1 MKPILPLPIIAVAA
15 ILAWTPTMAQE
26 DLTAATPADIEA
38 VFQAGERAYR
48 TGDHLAAITL
58 YSQVLDRDPDHK
70 NAYLQRG
77 FCHSLVKSYDAA
89 VADFSAVLEREPGHK
104 WAYISRGGAYTRTG
118 QPALALKDL
127 DAALAI
133 DPKDQE
139 AHNNRGWAHKA
150 LGDMEAACNDWRT
163 SQRLG
168 NGEAKIILSNN
179 RCK

>member
-1 MKPILPLPIIAVAA
+1 MKPMMKLT
-15 ILAWTPTMAQE
+15 ILACSALCAWAPALAQE

-48 TGDHLAAITL
+48 AGDHMVAITL
-58 YSQVLDRDPDHK
+58 YSQVLDRDPDHR

-77 FCHSLVKSYDAA
+77 FCHSLVKEYEAA
-89 VADFSAVLEREPGHK
+89 VNDFTAILEREPGHK
-104 WAYISRGGAYTRTG
+104 WAYISRGGAYTRMG
-118 QPALALKDL
+118 KPDLALKDL

-150 LGDMEAACNDWRT
+150 LGDMDSACDAWRT

>member
-1 MKPILPLPIIAVAA
+1 MNLPLVAA
-15 ILAWTPTMAQE
+15 LAMLLSAPALAQE
-26 DLTAATPADIEA
+26 DLTAATPADIQA
-38 VFQAGERAYR
+38 VFQAGDRAYR
-48 TGDHLAAITL
+48 AGDHTAAITL

-70 NAYLQRG
+70 NAYLHRG
-77 FCHSLVKSYDAA
+77 FCHGIVKDHAAA
-89 VADFSAVLEREPGHK
+89 VADFTAVLEREPGHK
-104 WAYISRGGAYTRTG
+104 WAYISRGGAYTRMG

-139 AHNNRGWAHKA
+139 AYNNRGWAHKA
-150 LGDMEAACNDWRT
+150 LGDMDAACNDWRT

-168 NGEAKIILSNN
+168 NGEAKILLSNN

>member
-1 MKPILPLPIIAVAA
+1 MKQILPIAVMAA
-15 ILAWTPTMAQE
+15 ATILYGTPVLAQE

-48 TGDHLAAITL
+48 LGDHTVAITM
-58 YSQVLDRDPDHK
+58 YSQVLDRDPDHR

-77 FCHSLVKSYDAA
+77 FCHNLVKNYEAA

-104 WAYISRGGAYTRTG
+104 WAYISRGGAYTRMG
-118 QPALALKDL
+118 QPDLAIQDL
-127 DAALAI
+127 NAALAI

-139 AHNNRGWAHKA
+139 AFNNRGWAYKA
-150 LGDMEAACNDWRT
+150 TGNMEAACEDWRT